1 MSVLKNNVKWNSW
14 TPILLNLLNSSAL
27 FKPIRISPFL
37 ELVSFIAHRD
47 CCSNFD
53 VSSIGDGRHL
63 RQEHT
68 GDIYFVMV
76 QYALPFF
83 TSATHSTADAT
94 ALEPPAR
101 MLIAMTQTA
110 GPCCPA
116 KCYLSIVCRRRRLRT
131 MNSTVKPRQTMREN
145 ERCKLRNGEHTHAQ
159 CVCVCVSEPGTKVRI
174 YLKVKSSDNRRRC
187 WTLRTGKCAC
197 PRNERRLINSWAN
210 CAEAQTKI

>member
-94 ALEPPAR
+94 ALIGTACPNANCNDADCGTLLPSEVLLVHCLPTTTTTDDEQRCETPANNEREWEVQIAERGTHTRTMCLCLCVRAWNKSAHIWKWNQVTIAAAVGHWEQESAPAR
-101 MLIAMTQTA
+101 VTRD
-110 GPCCPA
+110 G
-116 KCYLSIVCRRRRLRT
+116 
-131 MNSTVKPRQTMREN
+131 
-145 ERCKLRNGEHTHAQ
+145 
-159 CVCVCVSEPGTKVRI
+159 
-174 YLKVKSSDNRRRC
+174 
-187 WTLRTGKCAC
+187 W
-197 PRNERRLINSWAN
+197 
-210 CAEAQTKI
+210 